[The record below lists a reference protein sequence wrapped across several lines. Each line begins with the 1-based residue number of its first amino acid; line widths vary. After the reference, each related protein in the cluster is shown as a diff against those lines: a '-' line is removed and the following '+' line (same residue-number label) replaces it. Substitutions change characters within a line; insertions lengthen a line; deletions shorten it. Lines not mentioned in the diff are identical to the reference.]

1 MLKLNLQYFSH
12 LMREANSLE
21 KILILAKIEGRR
33 RRGWQRMRWLD
44 GVTDSIGI
52 VWASSRRQWRTRK
65 PGVLQSLGLQRVG
78 YNLATKH
85 WPRKERRVSQQHLRR
100 LWFWVASTPPVFSL
114 WKLLFS
120 WRHTDSTEE
129 HLIYMGV
136 NVTQRGMQQ

>member
-44 GVTDSIGI
+44 GITYSIGI

-65 PGVLQSLGLQRVG
+65 PGVLQSLGLQRVW

-85 WPRKERRVSQQHLRR
+85 RPRKEKRVSQQHPRR
-100 LWFWVASTPPVFSL
+100 LWFWVASTPLVSSL
-114 WKLLFS
+114 WRLWFS

-136 NVTQRGMQQ
+136 NVTQGGMQQ